1 MTDILESDLSLLTAM
16 KEAKEEQLKRRE
28 REMRKHI
35 PKQSTQPLTPVA
47 DDPNA
52 GIGYMNPI
60 PNIN

>member
-1 MTDILESDLSLLTAM
+1 MTDILDSDLSLLTAM

-28 REMRKHI
+28 REMRKHM